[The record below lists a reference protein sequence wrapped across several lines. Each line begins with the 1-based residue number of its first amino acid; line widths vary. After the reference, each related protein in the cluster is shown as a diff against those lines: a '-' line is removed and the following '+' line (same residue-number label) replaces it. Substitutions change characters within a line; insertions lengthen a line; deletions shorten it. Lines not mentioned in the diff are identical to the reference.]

1 MKEVRETTFP
11 IVKMAKEN
19 EEFRQVLWTGNNTQ
33 LVLMAIP
40 PGGEIGGEVHEG
52 HDQLLYFVEGIG
64 QATIGDITVRVQAGD
79 VSIVPS
85 GTYHNFLNPSD
96 VMLKL
101 YTTYCPPEHAPG
113 TEHET
118 KDQAD
123 ADE

>member
-1 MKEVRETTFP
+1 MQEVRKTTLP
-11 IVKMAKEN
+11 IIRMAKDN
-19 EEFRQVLWTGNNTQ
+19 EEFRQVIWTGDNTQ

-52 HDQLLYFVEGIG
+52 HDQLLYFVEGEG
-64 QATIGDITVRVQAGD
+64 EASIGDTQVDVQAGY

-85 GTYHNFLNPSD
+85 GVYHNFRNTGPI
-96 VMLKL
+96 MLKL

-123 ADE
+123 AYQ